1 MDLLPRNKKTAGW
14 QNWDKNRGDGSRPS
28 LLDQAAAIS
37 ASETAAAA
45 TEAAE
50 KAAAD
55 QTAEYQAAAEQGAT
69 KARADEE
76 QAAATQAAL
85 KAKADEDQ
93 AAAERAAMKAREDEQ
108 NAVNERAWRKDEAAK
123 KAAERAAK
131 LKAEVDAAAERR
143 TAALTAAETEAKEA
157 RIKNEK
163 EEEEKLRAAKLEEAK
178 AKERQRL
185 KALKKQMKAEAAEAA
200 AKTSAAE
207 QAAIVPAEPHTPEY
221 AHASPSSLVPAIVP
235 ASPAGEPEAA
245 LAEPPSSDSLGS
257 TPTQRR
263 ASREEKNKTEVATA
277 KGPPTEPPGDVTAAA
292 EPSCAAHSG
301 NDNASAVEALH
312 QKNLA
317 DLHAGAV
324 AAGPMIHLENIAEA
338 CEVFSDAENTSGS
351 DSDTTIGFGK

>member
-1 MDLLPRNKKTAGW
+1 M
-14 QNWDKNRGDGSRPS
+14 
-28 LLDQAAAIS
+28 LDQAAAIS

-45 TEAAE
+45 REAAE

-55 QTAEYQAAAEQGAT
+55 QTAEYQAAAEQGAM

-157 RIKNEK
+157 RIKKEK

-185 KALKKQMKAEAAEAA
+185 KALKKQMKAEAAADAA
-200 AKTSAAE
+200 ATNTADE

-221 AHASPSSLVPAIVP
+221 AHASPSALVPAIVP

-245 LAEPPSSDSLGS
+245 LAEAPSSDSLGS

-263 ASREEKNKTEVATA
+263 ASREEKTKTEVATA

-338 CEVFSDAENTSGS
+338 CEVFSDTENTSGS